1 MEEKTY
7 KIETIITN
15 KRNGRT
21 STRRVMD
28 ETYSDDEMTI
38 LEDYADEV
46 IYELTH
52 EDFELNESEWWT
64 IEFNLLTEDFQL
76 IDKLV
81 KKG

>member
-21 STRRVMD
+21 SSRRVMD

>member
-21 STRRVMD
+21 SSRRVMD
-28 ETYSDDEMTI
+28 ETYGGDEMTI
-38 LEDYADEV
+38 LEDYASEV

-64 IEFNLLTEDFQL
+64 IEFNLLTEDFQV